1 MYKVR
6 ILFNSIIIVSTSI
19 IVGILAYDNLN
30 VSDNKE
36 LIEMSLQIMHTSF
49 FIGAILNIIFFLKNR
64 KYLFVFLTVFPM
76 LLFVFAFI
84 GIAYEFRFSNISL
97 IFFDFYLIFWFY
109 FLTIKEFFNNN
120 LIKKNKVDDFI

>member
-49 FIGAILNIIFFLKNR
+49 FIGAILNIIFLLKNR

-120 LIKKNKVDDFI
+120 LIKKKQSR

>member
-120 LIKKNKVDDFI
+120 LIKKKQSR